1 MKIAV
6 LGTGMVGRALAGRLS
21 QLGHE
26 VTVGTRDVADTL
38 ARTEPDRMGNPPFGQ
53 WQAQNA
59 GVQLAA
65 LADAAADAEVVV
77 NATAGATS
85 LAALDAAGGS
95 NLAGKVLVDVAN
107 PLDFSQGMPPVLSPA
122 STDSLGEQ
130 IQRAHPQARVVK
142 TLNTMSA
149 AVMVDPARLADSH
162 EVFVAGDDE
171 AAKAAV
177 RGLLRELGWPDANIL
192 DLGGI
197 RAARGLEMYLALWL
211 SLLGSL
217 GTSEFNLKLVRA

>member
-6 LGTGMVGRALAGRLS
+6 LGTGVVGRALAGRLS

-26 VTVGTRDVADTL
+26 VTVGTRDPAATL
-38 ARTEPDRMGNPPFGQ
+38 ARTEPDQMGNPPFGQ
-53 WQAQNA
+53 WHAEHA
-59 GVQLAA
+59 AVQLTA

-77 NATAGATS
+77 NATAGGTS
-85 LAALDAAGGS
+85 LAALDAAGAT
-95 NLAGKVLVDVAN
+95 NLAGKVLLDVAN
-107 PLDFSQGMPPVLSPA
+107 PLDFSQGMPPTLSP
-122 STDSLGEQ
+122 SNTDSLGEQ

-142 TLNTMSA
+142 SLNTMSA
-149 AVMVDPARLADSH
+149 TVMVDPARLSDSH
-162 EVFVAGDDE
+162 EVFVAGDDQ
-171 AAKAAV
+171 AAKATV
-177 RGLLRELGWPDANIL
+177 RDLLRQFGWPDESVR

-211 SLLGSL
+211 SLFGTL